1 MLALSVLLT
10 YLQDKYRIFCIF
22 DVKLHATI
30 FHAIVSGLVSSY
42 CVKYP
47 FYNLFVLPIIVT
59 MGNLLTKRVTRQDH
73 RDRFCLFT

>member
-1 MLALSVLLT
+1 MPASSVLLT

-30 FHAIVSGLVSSY
+30 FHAIVSGLVSGY

-47 FYNLFVLPIIVT
+47 F
-59 MGNLLTKRVTRQDH
+59 
-73 RDRFCLFT
+73 